1 MSNIIN
7 TNYTA
12 GIYSNSVNKQA
23 RCKQVETMSFADK
36 MAEKSESAVEQYKR
50 EHPESVLRVDGQV
63 RAGRSVIAK
72 NGADNVSREDMT
84 MEEYKL
90 SNKVDNMEQYETIL
104 LGYAGVIIGL
114 N

>member
-12 GIYSNSVNKQA
+12 GIYSNPVNKQE
-23 RCKQVETMSFADK
+23 KNSQMETTSFADK
-36 MAEKSESAVEQYKR
+36 MAEKRESAVEQYKR
-50 EHPESVLRVDGQV
+50 NRPEDASHVDGQV

-84 MEEYKL
+84 RKSFL
-90 SNKVDNMEQYETIL
+90 SQTQD
-104 LGYAGVIIGL
+104 GSR
-114 N
+114 